1 MIHIWLPTQ
10 HAALRL
16 WQQTTQTW
24 QTADNWQTLATL
36 ANLQT
41 TQSAKLQACLYFP
54 SVSLLTIQ
62 PTLSAS
68 QLNTLG
74 DTGRRYLFEDIS
86 IGSVEDLQVKIQPT
100 STNSELPALFGLHA
114 ADIHSWINAASLAG
128 IEIIALLPDFLLL
141 PTIDPRIDT
150 RMDTSIATSTN
161 ARATET
167 RTAETRVTPTT
178 SAVYYQDADTQL
190 LKLHTY
196 HGMAVSF
203 LPLVLTKLPMLETL
217 YLTGFH
223 DETVAQQLTS
233 MPNLS
238 IASSELLPTP
248 IKDPIRHF
256 FNFATIKG
264 KTTLAPYAK
273 VIALVT
279 VCALLTAFMVDA
291 LRWYYYN
298 QAQKQAAILLAQ
310 QYTQWFPNE
319 PLSSKL
325 TLQRQL
331 SGKLTTQQS
340 ATPNVLQILS
350 SIQPV
355 LQQYQ
360 LTAKQLNFQNNHLQ
374 LQLLSSSAD
383 SLNKAVNDMVNKGIK
398 AKLGSVDAAIPAAMS
413 SNTASAVSSAV
424 APTSA
429 GSALA
434 MIDIELAD

>member
-24 QTADNWQTLATL
+24 QTADDWQTLATL

-68 QLNTLG
+68 QLNALG

-100 STNSELPALFGLHA
+100 ATNSELPALFGLHA
-114 ADIHSWINAASLAG
+114 ADIHSWINAAALAG
-128 IEIIALLPDFLLL
+128 IQIVALLPDFLLL
-141 PTIDPRIDT
+141 PTIDNRIDT
-150 RMDTSIATSTN
+150 SMNT
-161 ARATET
+161 RAI
-167 RTAETRVTPTT
+167 PTT
-178 SAVYYQDADTQL
+178 SAVYYQDTDTQL

-223 DETVAQQLTS
+223 DETVIQQLAS

-238 IASSELLPTP
+238 VESSELLPTP
-248 IKDPIRHF
+248 IKDPVRHF

-273 VIALVT
+273 VIVLVS
-279 VCALLTAFMVDA
+279 VCALLTTFAVDA

-298 QAQKQAAILLAQ
+298 QAQKQASTLLAQ
-310 QYTQWFPNE
+310 QYAQWFPNE
-319 PLSSKL
+319 PLNSKL

-340 ATPNVLQILS
+340 ATPNVLQTLS
-350 SIQPV
+350 SIQPI

-374 LQLLSSSAD
+374 LQLLSSSND

-398 AKLGSVDAAIPAAMS
+398 AKLGSVDAAMPAAMS
-413 SNTASAVSSAV
+413 SNTASAVSSTV
-424 APTSA
+424 APNSA

>member
-24 QTADNWQTLATL
+24 QTADDWQTLATL

-68 QLNTLG
+68 QLNALG

-100 STNSELPALFGLHA
+100 ATNSELPALFGLHA
-114 ADIHSWINAASLAG
+114 ADIHSWINAAALAG
-128 IEIIALLPDFLLL
+128 IEIVALLPDFLLL
-141 PTIDPRIDT
+141 PTIDNRIDT
-150 RMDTSIATSTN
+150 SMNT
-161 ARATET
+161 RAI
-167 RTAETRVTPTT
+167 PTT
-178 SAVYYQDADTQL
+178 SAVYYQDTDTQL

-223 DETVAQQLTS
+223 DETVIQQLAS

-238 IASSELLPTP
+238 VESSELLPTP
-248 IKDPIRHF
+248 IKDPVRHF

-273 VIALVT
+273 VIVLVS
-279 VCALLTAFMVDA
+279 VCALLTTFAVDA

-298 QAQKQAAILLAQ
+298 QAQKQAATLLAQ
-310 QYTQWFPNE
+310 QYAQWFPNE
-319 PLSSKL
+319 PLNSKL

-340 ATPNVLQILS
+340 ATPNVLQTLS
-350 SIQPV
+350 SIQPI

-374 LQLLSSSAD
+374 LQLLSSSND

-398 AKLGSVDAAIPAAMS
+398 AKLGSVDAAMPAAMS

>member
-24 QTADNWQTLATL
+24 QTADDWQTLATL

-68 QLNTLG
+68 QLNALG

-86 IGSVEDLQVKIQPT
+86 IGSVEDLQVKIQPAV
-100 STNSELPALFGLHA
+100 SNSELPALFGLHA

-141 PTIDPRIDT
+141 PTIDTRIHT
-150 RMDTSIATSTN
+150 TN
-161 ARATET
+161 T

-223 DETVAQQLTS
+223 DETVAQQLAS

-238 IASSELLPTP
+238 IESSELLPTP
-248 IKDPIRHF
+248 IKDPVRHF

-279 VCALLTAFMVDA
+279 VCALLTAFVVDA

-298 QAQKQAAILLAQ
+298 QAQKQAATLLAQ
-310 QYTQWFPNE
+310 QYAQWFPNE

-340 ATPNVLQILS
+340 ATPNLLQTLS

-398 AKLGSVDAAIPAAMS
+398 AKLGSVDAAMPAAMS

>member
-24 QTADNWQTLATL
+24 QTADDWQTLATL

-54 SVSLLTIQ
+54 SVNLLTIQ

-68 QLNTLG
+68 QLNALG

-100 STNSELPALFGLHA
+100 ATNSELPALFGLHA

-141 PTIDPRIDT
+141 PTIDTRI
-150 RMDTSIATSTN
+150 DTSIATSTN
-161 ARATET
+161 TKATET
-167 RTAETRVTPTT
+167 RATT

-223 DETVAQQLTS
+223 DETVAQQLAS

-248 IKDPIRHF
+248 IKDPVRHF

-279 VCALLTAFMVDA
+279 VCALLTAFAVDA

-298 QAQKQAAILLAQ
+298 QAQKQASTLLAQ
-310 QYTQWFPNE
+310 QYAQWFPNE

-340 ATPNVLQILS
+340 ATPNVLQTLS

-360 LTAKQLNFQNNHLQ
+360 LTAKQLSFQNNHLQ
-374 LQLLSSSAD
+374 LQLLSSSTD

-398 AKLGSVDAAIPAAMS
+398 AKLGSVDAAIPTAMS

-424 APTSA
+424 ALTSA

>member
-68 QLNTLG
+68 QLNALG

-100 STNSELPALFGLHA
+100 ATNSELPALFGLHA
-114 ADIHSWINAASLAG
+114 ADTHSWINAASLAG
-128 IEIIALLPDFLLL
+128 IEIVALLPDFLLL
-141 PTIDPRIDT
+141 PTIDNRIDT
-150 RMDTSIATSTN
+150 SMNT
-161 ARATET
+161 RAI
-167 RTAETRVTPTT
+167 PTT

-223 DETVAQQLTS
+223 DETVAQQLAS

-238 IASSELLPTP
+238 IESSELLPTP
-248 IKDPIRHF
+248 IKDPVRHF

-279 VCALLTAFMVDA
+279 VCALLTAFVVDA

-298 QAQKQAAILLAQ
+298 QAQKQAATLLAQ
-310 QYTQWFPNE
+310 QYAQWFPNE

-340 ATPNVLQILS
+340 ATPNVLQTLS

-360 LTAKQLNFQNNHLQ
+360 LTAKQLNFQNNRLQ

-434 MIDIELAD
+434 MIDIELAE

>member
-36 ANLQT
+36 ANLET

-54 SVSLLTIQ
+54 SVNLLTIQ
-62 PTLSAS
+62 PTLTAS
-68 QLNTLG
+68 QLNALG

-86 IGSVEDLQVKIQPT
+86 IGSVDDLQVKIQPT
-100 STNSELPALFGLHA
+100 ATSSELPALFGLHA

-128 IEIIALLPDFLLL
+128 IEIIALVPDFLLL

-150 RMDTSIATSTN
+150 SIATGTN
-161 ARATET
+161 TRAT
-167 RTAETRVTPTT
+167 ETRVTPTT

-223 DETVAQQLTS
+223 DETVAQQLAS
-233 MPNLS
+233 MPNLY
-238 IASSELLPTP
+238 IESSELLPTP
-248 IKDPIRHF
+248 IKDPVRHF

-273 VIALVT
+273 VIALIT
-279 VCALLTAFMVDA
+279 VCALLTAFVVDA

-298 QAQKQAAILLAQ
+298 QAQKQAATLLAQ
-310 QYTQWFPNE
+310 QYAQWFPNE

-340 ATPNVLQILS
+340 ATPNVLQTLS

-398 AKLGSVDAAIPAAMS
+398 AKLGSVDAAMPAAMS

>member
-24 QTADNWQTLATL
+24 QTADDWQTLATL

-41 TQSAKLQACLYFP
+41 IQSAKLQACLYFP

-62 PTLSAS
+62 PTLTAS
-68 QLNTLG
+68 QLNALG

-100 STNSELPALFGLHA
+100 ATNSELPALFGLHA

-141 PTIDPRIDT
+141 PTIDTRI
-150 RMDTSIATSTN
+150 DTSIATSTN
-161 ARATET
+161 TKATET
-167 RTAETRVTPTT
+167 RATT

-223 DETVAQQLTS
+223 DETVAQQLAS

-248 IKDPIRHF
+248 IKDPVRHF

-273 VIALVT
+273 VIALVS
-279 VCALLTAFMVDA
+279 VCALLTAFAVDA

-298 QAQKQAAILLAQ
+298 QAQKQASTLLAQ
-310 QYTQWFPNE
+310 QYAQWFPNE

-340 ATPNVLQILS
+340 ATPNVLQTLS

-360 LTAKQLNFQNNHLQ
+360 LTAKQLSFQNNHLQ
-374 LQLLSSSAD
+374 LQLLSSSTD

-398 AKLGSVDAAIPAAMS
+398 AKLGSVDAAIPTAMS

-424 APTSA
+424 ALTSA

>member
-24 QTADNWQTLATL
+24 QTADDWQTLATL

-54 SVSLLTIQ
+54 SVNLLTIQ

-68 QLNTLG
+68 QLNALG

-86 IGSVEDLQVKIQPT
+86 IGPVEDLQVKIQPT
-100 STNSELPALFGLHA
+100 ATNSELPALFGLHA
-114 ADIHSWINAASLAG
+114 ADIHSWINAAALAG
-128 IEIIALLPDFLLL
+128 IEIVALLPDFLLL
-141 PTIDPRIDT
+141 PTIDNRIDT
-150 RMDTSIATSTN
+150 SMNT
-161 ARATET
+161 RAI
-167 RTAETRVTPTT
+167 PTT
-178 SAVYYQDADTQL
+178 SAVYYQDTDTQL

-223 DETVAQQLTS
+223 DETVIQQLAS

-238 IASSELLPTP
+238 VESSELLPTP
-248 IKDPIRHF
+248 IKDPVRHF

-273 VIALVT
+273 VIVLVS
-279 VCALLTAFMVDA
+279 VCALLTTFAVDA

-298 QAQKQAAILLAQ
+298 QAQKQAATLLAQ
-310 QYTQWFPNE
+310 QYAQWFPNE
-319 PLSSKL
+319 PLNSKL

-340 ATPNVLQILS
+340 ATPNVLQTLS
-350 SIQPV
+350 SIQPI

-374 LQLLSSSAD
+374 LQLLSSSND

-398 AKLGSVDAAIPAAMS
+398 AKLGSVDAAMPAAMS

>member
-24 QTADNWQTLATL
+24 QTADDWQTLATL

-68 QLNTLG
+68 QLNALG

-86 IGSVEDLQVKIQPT
+86 IGSVEDLQVKMQPT
-100 STNSELPALFGLHA
+100 ATNSELPALFGLHA
-114 ADIHSWINAASLAG
+114 ADTHSWINAASLAG
-128 IEIIALLPDFLLL
+128 IEIIALVPDFLLL
-141 PTIDPRIDT
+141 PTIDT

-167 RTAETRVTPTT
+167 RTAETRATPTT

-190 LKLHTY
+190 LKLHTF

-223 DETVAQQLTS
+223 DETVAQQLAS

-238 IASSELLPTP
+238 IESSELLPTP
-248 IKDPIRHF
+248 IKDPVRHF

-273 VIALVT
+273 VIVLVS
-279 VCALLTAFMVDA
+279 VCALLTAFVVDA

-298 QAQKQAAILLAQ
+298 QAQKQASTLLAQ
-310 QYTQWFPNE
+310 QYAQWFPNE

-340 ATPNVLQILS
+340 ATPNLLQTLS

-398 AKLGSVDAAIPAAMS
+398 AKLGSVDAAMPAAMS
-413 SNTASAVSSAV
+413 SNTASAVSSAL

>member
-24 QTADNWQTLATL
+24 QTADDWQTLATL

-54 SVSLLTIQ
+54 SVNLLTIQ
-62 PTLSAS
+62 PTLTAS
-68 QLNTLG
+68 QLNALG

-86 IGSVEDLQVKIQPT
+86 IGSVEDLQVKIQPAV
-100 STNSELPALFGLHA
+100 TNSELPALFGLHA

-128 IEIIALLPDFLLL
+128 IEIIALVPDFLLL
-141 PTIDPRIDT
+141 PTIDTRIDT
-150 RMDTSIATSTN
+150 KMDTRIATSTN
-161 ARATET
+161 TRATET
-167 RTAETRVTPTT
+167 RATT

-217 YLTGFH
+217 YLMGFH
-223 DETVAQQLTS
+223 DETVAQQLAS

-248 IKDPIRHF
+248 IKDPVRHF

-273 VIALVT
+273 VIALVS
-279 VCALLTAFMVDA
+279 VCALLTAFVVDA

-298 QAQKQAAILLAQ
+298 QAQKQASTLLAQ
-310 QYTQWFPNE
+310 QYAQWFPNE

-340 ATPNVLQILS
+340 ATPNLLQTLS

-429 GSALA
+429 GSTLA
-434 MIDIELAD
+434 MIDIELAE

>member
-62 PTLSAS
+62 PTLTAS
-68 QLNTLG
+68 QLNALG

-100 STNSELPALFGLHA
+100 ATNSELPALFGLHA

-128 IEIIALLPDFLLL
+128 IEIIALVPDFLLL
-141 PTIDPRIDT
+141 PTIDTRIDT
-150 RMDTSIATSTN
+150 RIDTSMN
-161 ARATET
+161 NRAIS
-167 RTAETRVTPTT
+167 TT

-223 DETVAQQLTS
+223 DETVAQQLAS

-238 IASSELLPTP
+238 IESSELLPTP
-248 IKDPIRHF
+248 IKDPVRHF

-264 KTTLAPYAK
+264 KTTLAPYTK
-273 VIALVT
+273 VIVLVS
-279 VCALLTAFMVDA
+279 VCALLTTFAVDA

-298 QAQKQAAILLAQ
+298 QAQKQASTLLAQ
-310 QYTQWFPNE
+310 QYAQWFPNE

-340 ATPNVLQILS
+340 ATPNLLQTLS

-374 LQLLSSSAD
+374 LQLLSSSND

-398 AKLGSVDAAIPAAMS
+398 AKLGSVDAAMPAAMP

-424 APTSA
+424 APNSA

>member
-24 QTADNWQTLATL
+24 QTADDWQTLATL

-68 QLNTLG
+68 QLNALG

-100 STNSELPALFGLHA
+100 ATNSELPALFGLHA

-141 PTIDPRIDT
+141 PTIDTRI
-150 RMDTSIATSTN
+150 DTSIATSTN
-161 ARATET
+161 TKATET
-167 RTAETRVTPTT
+167 RATT
-178 SAVYYQDADTQL
+178 SAVYYQDAD
-190 LKLHTY
+190 TY

-223 DETVAQQLTS
+223 DETVAQQLAS

-248 IKDPIRHF
+248 IKDPVRHF

-273 VIALVT
+273 VIALVS
-279 VCALLTAFMVDA
+279 VCALLTAFAVDA

-298 QAQKQAAILLAQ
+298 QAQKQASTLLAQ
-310 QYTQWFPNE
+310 QYAQWFPNE

-340 ATPNVLQILS
+340 ATPNVLQTLS

-360 LTAKQLNFQNNHLQ
+360 LTAKQLSFQNNHLQ
-374 LQLLSSSAD
+374 LQLLSSSTD

-398 AKLGSVDAAIPAAMS
+398 AKLGSVDAAIPTAMS

-424 APTSA
+424 ALTSA

>member
-24 QTADNWQTLATL
+24 QTADDWQTLATL

-54 SVSLLTIQ
+54 SVNLLTIQ
-62 PTLSAS
+62 PTLTAS
-68 QLNTLG
+68 QLNALG

-86 IGSVEDLQVKIQPT
+86 IGSIEDLQVKIQPAV
-100 STNSELPALFGLHA
+100 SNSELPALFGLHA

-141 PTIDPRIDT
+141 PTIDNRIDT
-150 RMDTSIATSTN
+150 SMNT
-161 ARATET
+161 RAI
-167 RTAETRVTPTT
+167 PTT

-223 DETVAQQLTS
+223 DETVAQQLAS

-248 IKDPIRHF
+248 IKDPVRHF

-273 VIALVT
+273 VIALVI
-279 VCALLTAFMVDA
+279 VCALLTAFVVDA

-298 QAQKQAAILLAQ
+298 QAQKQAATLLAQ
-310 QYTQWFPNE
+310 QYAQWFPNE

-340 ATPNVLQILS
+340 ATPNVLQTLS
-350 SIQPV
+350 SIQPI

-398 AKLGSVDAAIPAAMS
+398 AKLGSVDAAIPAAMP

-424 APTSA
+424 APTST

>member
-100 STNSELPALFGLHA
+100 ATNSELPALFGLHA

-128 IEIIALLPDFLLL
+128 IEIVALLPDFLLL
-141 PTIDPRIDT
+141 PTIDTRIDT
-150 RMDTSIATSTN
+150 SMNT
-161 ARATET
+161 RAIS
-167 RTAETRVTPTT
+167 TT

-190 LKLHTY
+190 LKLNTY

-223 DETVAQQLTS
+223 DETVAQQLAS

-248 IKDPIRHF
+248 IKDPVRHF

-273 VIALVT
+273 VIALVS
-279 VCALLTAFMVDA
+279 VFALLTAFVVDA

-298 QAQKQAAILLAQ
+298 QAQKQAATLLAQ
-310 QYTQWFPNE
+310 QYAQWFPNE

-340 ATPNVLQILS
+340 ATPNVLQTLS

-413 SNTASAVSSAV
+413 SNTASAVASAG

>member
-24 QTADNWQTLATL
+24 QTADDWQTLATL

-68 QLNTLG
+68 QLNALG

-100 STNSELPALFGLHA
+100 ATNSELPALFGLHA

-141 PTIDPRIDT
+141 PTIDTRI
-150 RMDTSIATSTN
+150 DTSIATSTN
-161 ARATET
+161 TKARDSRATET
-167 RTAETRVTPTT
+167 RATPTT

-190 LKLHTY
+190 LKLHTF

-203 LPLVLTKLPMLETL
+203 LPLVLTKLPMLKTL

-223 DETVAQQLTS
+223 DETVAQQLAS

-238 IASSELLPTP
+238 IESSELLPTP
-248 IKDPIRHF
+248 IKDPVRHF

-264 KTTLAPYAK
+264 KTTLAPYTK
-273 VIALVT
+273 VIVLVS
-279 VCALLTAFMVDA
+279 VCALLTTFAVDA

-298 QAQKQAAILLAQ
+298 QAQKQAATLLAQ
-310 QYTQWFPNE
+310 QYAQWFPNE
-319 PLSSKL
+319 PLNSKL

-340 ATPNVLQILS
+340 ATPNVLQTLS
-350 SIQPV
+350 SIQPI

-374 LQLLSSSAD
+374 LQLLSSSND

-398 AKLGSVDAAIPAAMS
+398 AKLGSVDAAMPAAMS

-424 APTSA
+424 APNSA

>member
-24 QTADNWQTLATL
+24 QTADDWQTLATL

-68 QLNTLG
+68 QLNALG

-100 STNSELPALFGLHA
+100 ATNSELPALFGLHA

-141 PTIDPRIDT
+141 PTIDTRI
-150 RMDTSIATSTN
+150 DTSIATSTN
-161 ARATET
+161 TKATET
-167 RTAETRVTPTT
+167 RATT

-223 DETVAQQLTS
+223 DETVAQQLAS

-248 IKDPIRHF
+248 IKDPVRHF

-273 VIALVT
+273 VIALVS
-279 VCALLTAFMVDA
+279 VCALLTAFAVDA

-298 QAQKQAAILLAQ
+298 QAQKQASTLLAQ
-310 QYTQWFPNE
+310 QYAQWFPNE

-340 ATPNVLQILS
+340 ATPNVLQTLS

-398 AKLGSVDAAIPAAMS
+398 AKLGSVDAAIPTAMS

-424 APTSA
+424 ALTSA

>member
-100 STNSELPALFGLHA
+100 VSNSELPALFGLHA

-128 IEIIALLPDFLLL
+128 IEIVALLPDFLLL
-141 PTIDPRIDT
+141 PTIDTRMDT

-161 ARATET
+161 AKATET
-167 RTAETRVTPTT
+167 RATT

-223 DETVAQQLTS
+223 DETVAQQLAS

-238 IASSELLPTP
+238 IESSELLPTP
-248 IKDPIRHF
+248 IKDPVRHF

-273 VIALVT
+273 VISLVT
-279 VCALLTAFMVDA
+279 VCALLTAFVVDA

-298 QAQKQAAILLAQ
+298 QAQKQASTLLAQ
-310 QYTQWFPNE
+310 QYAQWFPNE

-340 ATPNVLQILS
+340 ATPNVLQTLS

-360 LTAKQLNFQNNHLQ
+360 LTAKQLSFQNNHLQ
-374 LQLLSSSAD
+374 LQLLSSSTD

-398 AKLGSVDAAIPAAMS
+398 AKLGSVDAAMPAAMS
-413 SNTASAVSSAV
+413 SNTASAVSSTV

>member
-54 SVSLLTIQ
+54 SVNLLTIQ

-68 QLNTLG
+68 QLNALG

-86 IGSVEDLQVKIQPT
+86 IGSVDDLQVKIQPT
-100 STNSELPALFGLHA
+100 STNSEFPALFGLHA

-128 IEIIALLPDFLLL
+128 IELVALVPDFLLL
-141 PTIDPRIDT
+141 PTIDTRIDT
-150 RMDTSIATSTN
+150 RVDTSINTSTN
-161 ARATET
+161 MRN
-167 RTAETRVTPTT
+167 AETRATPTT

-217 YLTGFH
+217 YLTGSH
-223 DETVAQQLTS
+223 DETVAQQLAS

-238 IASSELLPTP
+238 IASSELLSTP
-248 IKDPIRHF
+248 IKDPVRHF

-273 VIALVT
+273 VIALIT
-279 VCALLTAFMVDA
+279 VCALLTAFVVDA

-298 QAQKQAAILLAQ
+298 QAQKQAATLLAQ
-310 QYTQWFPNE
+310 QYAQWFPNE

-340 ATPNVLQILS
+340 ATPSVLETLS

-413 SNTASAVSSAV
+413 SNTASAVPSAV

-429 GSALA
+429 GSTLA
-434 MIDIELAD
+434 MIDIELAE

>member
-62 PTLSAS
+62 PTLTAS
-68 QLNTLG
+68 QLNALG

-86 IGSVEDLQVKIQPT
+86 IGSVEDLQVKIQPAV
-100 STNSELPALFGLHA
+100 SNSELPALFGLHA
-114 ADIHSWINAASLAG
+114 TDIHSWINAASLAG

-141 PTIDPRIDT
+141 PTIDTRIDT
-150 RMDTSIATSTN
+150 RMDTSTN
-161 ARATET
+161 TKARDS
-167 RTAETRVTPTT
+167 RVAETRPTT

-223 DETVAQQLTS
+223 DETVAQQLAS

-238 IASSELLPTP
+238 IESSELLPTP
-248 IKDPIRHF
+248 IKDPVRHF

-279 VCALLTAFMVDA
+279 VCALLTAFVVDA

-298 QAQKQAAILLAQ
+298 QAQKQAATLLAQ
-310 QYTQWFPNE
+310 QYAQWFPNE

-340 ATPNVLQILS
+340 ATPSVLQTLS

-398 AKLGSVDAAIPAAMS
+398 AKLGSVDAAMPTAMP

>member
-1 MIHIWLPTQ
+1 VIHIWLPTQ

-54 SVSLLTIQ
+54 SVNLLTIQ

-68 QLNTLG
+68 QLNALG
-74 DTGRRYLFEDIS
+74 DAGRRYLFEDIS

-100 STNSELPALFGLHA
+100 TTNSELPALFGLHA

-128 IEIIALLPDFLLL
+128 IEIIALVPDFLLL

-150 RMDTSIATSTN
+150 SIATSTN
-161 ARATET
+161 AKATET
-167 RTAETRVTPTT
+167 RATT

-223 DETVAQQLTS
+223 DETVAQQLAS

-248 IKDPIRHF
+248 IKDPVRHF

-279 VCALLTAFMVDA
+279 VCALLTAFVVDA

-298 QAQKQAAILLAQ
+298 QAQKQAATLLAQ
-310 QYTQWFPNE
+310 QYAQWFPNE

-340 ATPNVLQILS
+340 ATPSVLQTLS

-383 SLNKAVNDMVNKGIK
+383 SLSKAVNEMVNKGIK
-398 AKLGSVDAAIPAAMS
+398 AKLGSVDAAMPAAMS

-434 MIDIELAD
+434 MIDIELAE

>member
-24 QTADNWQTLATL
+24 QTADDWQTLATL

-54 SVSLLTIQ
+54 SVNLLTIQ

-68 QLNTLG
+68 QLNALG

-100 STNSELPALFGLHA
+100 ATNSELPALFGLHA
-114 ADIHSWINAASLAG
+114 ADVHSWINAAALAG
-128 IEIIALLPDFLLL
+128 IEIVALVPDFLLL
-141 PTIDPRIDT
+141 PTIDNRIDT
-150 RMDTSIATSTN
+150 SMNT
-161 ARATET
+161 RAI
-167 RTAETRVTPTT
+167 PTT
-178 SAVYYQDADTQL
+178 SAVYYQDTDTQL

-223 DETVAQQLTS
+223 DETVAQQLAS

-238 IASSELLPTP
+238 IESSELLPTP
-248 IKDPIRHF
+248 IKDPVRHF

-273 VIALVT
+273 VIALVS
-279 VCALLTAFMVDA
+279 VCALLTTFAVDA

-298 QAQKQAAILLAQ
+298 QAQKQASTLLAQ
-310 QYTQWFPNE
+310 QYAQWFPNE
-319 PLSSKL
+319 PLNSKL

-340 ATPNVLQILS
+340 ATPNVLQTLS
-350 SIQPV
+350 SIQPI

-374 LQLLSSSAD
+374 LQLLSSSND

-398 AKLGSVDAAIPAAMS
+398 AKLGSVDAAMPAAMS

-424 APTSA
+424 APNSA

>member
-24 QTADNWQTLATL
+24 QTADDWQTLATL

-54 SVSLLTIQ
+54 SVNLLTIQ
-62 PTLSAS
+62 PTLTAS
-68 QLNTLG
+68 QLNALG

-86 IGSVEDLQVKIQPT
+86 IGSVEDLQIKIQPT
-100 STNSELPALFGLHA
+100 ATNSELPALFGLHA

-141 PTIDPRIDT
+141 PTID
-150 RMDTSIATSTN
+150 TSIN
-161 ARATET
+161 NRAIS
-167 RTAETRVTPTT
+167 TT

-203 LPLVLTKLPMLETL
+203 LPLVFTRLPMLETL

-248 IKDPIRHF
+248 IQDPVRHF

-273 VIALVT
+273 VIALVS
-279 VCALLTAFMVDA
+279 VCALLTAFVVDA

-298 QAQKQAAILLAQ
+298 QAQKQASTLLAQ
-310 QYTQWFPNE
+310 QYAQWFPNE

-340 ATPNVLQILS
+340 ATPNLLQTLS

-398 AKLGSVDAAIPAAMS
+398 AKLGSVDAAMPAAMS
-413 SNTASAVSSAV
+413 SNTASAVSSAL

>member
-54 SVSLLTIQ
+54 SVNLLTIQ

-68 QLNTLG
+68 QLNALG

-100 STNSELPALFGLHA
+100 ATNSELPALFGLHA

-128 IEIIALLPDFLLL
+128 IELVALLPDFLLL
-141 PTIDPRIDT
+141 PTIDNTI
-150 RMDTSIATSTN
+150 DTSINT
-161 ARATET
+161 RAI
-167 RTAETRVTPTT
+167 PTT

-223 DETVAQQLTS
+223 DETVAQQLAS

-238 IASSELLPTP
+238 IESSELLPTP
-248 IKDPIRHF
+248 IKDPVRHF

-279 VCALLTAFMVDA
+279 VCALLTAFVVDA

-298 QAQKQAAILLAQ
+298 QAQKQAATLLAQ
-310 QYTQWFPNE
+310 QYAQWFPNE

-340 ATPNVLQILS
+340 ATPNVLQTLS

-374 LQLLSSSAD
+374 LQLLSSSND

-429 GSALA
+429 GSTLA
-434 MIDIELAD
+434 MIDIELAE

>member
-100 STNSELPALFGLHA
+100 ATNSELPALFGLHA

-128 IEIIALLPDFLLL
+128 IEIGALVPDFLLL
-141 PTIDPRIDT
+141 PTID
-150 RMDTSIATSTN
+150 TSIATGTN
-161 ARATET
+161 TRAT
-167 RTAETRVTPTT
+167 ETRVTPTT

-398 AKLGSVDAAIPAAMS
+398 AKLGSVDAAMPAAMS

-429 GSALA
+429 SSALA

>member
-68 QLNTLG
+68 QLTALG

-100 STNSELPALFGLHA
+100 ATNSELPALFGLHA

-128 IEIIALLPDFLLL
+128 IEIVALLPDFLLL
-141 PTIDPRIDT
+141 PTIDTRIDT
-150 RMDTSIATSTN
+150 SMNT
-161 ARATET
+161 RAIS
-167 RTAETRVTPTT
+167 TT

-190 LKLHTY
+190 LKLNTY

-223 DETVAQQLTS
+223 DETVAQQLAS

-374 LQLLSSSAD
+374 LQLLSSSND

-429 GSALA
+429 GSTLA

>member
-24 QTADNWQTLATL
+24 QTADDWQTLATL

-54 SVSLLTIQ
+54 SVNLLTIQ
-62 PTLSAS
+62 PTLTAS
-68 QLNTLG
+68 QLNALG

-100 STNSELPALFGLHA
+100 ATNSELPALFGLHA

-141 PTIDPRIDT
+141 PTIDTRI
-150 RMDTSIATSTN
+150 DTSIATSTN
-161 ARATET
+161 TKATET
-167 RTAETRVTPTT
+167 RATT

-223 DETVAQQLTS
+223 DETVAQQLAS

-248 IKDPIRHF
+248 IKDPVRHF

-273 VIALVT
+273 VIALVS
-279 VCALLTAFMVDA
+279 VCALLTAFAVDA

-298 QAQKQAAILLAQ
+298 QAQKQASTLLAQ
-310 QYTQWFPNE
+310 QYAQWFPNE

-340 ATPNVLQILS
+340 ATPNVLQTLS

-360 LTAKQLNFQNNHLQ
+360 LTAKQLSFQNNHLQ
-374 LQLLSSSAD
+374 LQLLSSSTD

>member
-24 QTADNWQTLATL
+24 QTADDWQTLATL

-68 QLNTLG
+68 QLNALG

-86 IGSVEDLQVKIQPT
+86 IGSVEDLQVKIQPAV
-100 STNSELPALFGLHA
+100 SNSELPALFGLHA

-128 IEIIALLPDFLLL
+128 IEIVALLPDFLLL
-141 PTIDPRIDT
+141 PTIDNRIDT
-150 RMDTSIATSTN
+150 SMNT
-161 ARATET
+161 RAI
-167 RTAETRVTPTT
+167 PTT

-217 YLTGFH
+217 FLTGFH
-223 DETVAQQLTS
+223 DETVAQQLAS

-248 IKDPIRHF
+248 MKDPVRHF

-273 VIALVT
+273 VIALVS
-279 VCALLTAFMVDA
+279 VCALLTAFAVDA

-298 QAQKQAAILLAQ
+298 QAQKQASTLLAQ
-310 QYTQWFPNE
+310 QYAQWFPNE

-331 SGKLTTQQS
+331 SGRLTTQQS
-340 ATPNVLQILS
+340 AMPNVLQTLS

-374 LQLLSSSAD
+374 LQLLSSSTD

-413 SNTASAVSSAV
+413 SNTTSAVSSAG

-429 GSALA
+429 GSVLA
-434 MIDIELAD
+434 MIDIELVD

>member
-24 QTADNWQTLATL
+24 QTADDWQTLATL

-68 QLNTLG
+68 QLNALG

-100 STNSELPALFGLHA
+100 ATNSELPALFGLHA

-141 PTIDPRIDT
+141 PTIDTSMNT
-150 RMDTSIATSTN
+150 RDI
-161 ARATET
+161 
-167 RTAETRVTPTT
+167 PTT

-223 DETVAQQLTS
+223 DETVAQQLAS

-248 IKDPIRHF
+248 IKDPVRHF

-273 VIALVT
+273 VIVLVS
-279 VCALLTAFMVDA
+279 VCALLTAFVVDA

-298 QAQKQAAILLAQ
+298 QAQKQASTLLAQ
-310 QYTQWFPNE
+310 QYAQWFPNE

-340 ATPNVLQILS
+340 ATPNLLQTLS

-398 AKLGSVDAAIPAAMS
+398 AKLGSVDAAIPAAMP

>member
-24 QTADNWQTLATL
+24 QTADDWQTLATL

-68 QLNTLG
+68 QLNALG

-86 IGSVEDLQVKIQPT
+86 IGSVDDLQVKIQPAV
-100 STNSELPALFGLHA
+100 SNSELPALFGLHA

-128 IEIIALLPDFLLL
+128 IEIVALVPDFLLL

-150 RMDTSIATSTN
+150 SIATSTN
-161 ARATET
+161 AKATET
-167 RTAETRVTPTT
+167 RATPTT

-223 DETVAQQLTS
+223 DETVAQQLAS

-238 IASSELLPTP
+238 IESSELLPTP
-248 IKDPIRHF
+248 IKDPVRHF

-279 VCALLTAFMVDA
+279 VCALLTAFVVDA

-298 QAQKQAAILLAQ
+298 QAQKQASTLLAQ
-310 QYTQWFPNE
+310 QYAQWFPNE

-340 ATPNVLQILS
+340 ATPSVLQTLS
-350 SIQPV
+350 SVQPV

-383 SLNKAVNDMVNKGIK
+383 SLNKAVNEMVNKGIK
-398 AKLGSVDAAIPAAMS
+398 AKLGSVDAAMPAEMS

>member
-54 SVSLLTIQ
+54 SVNLLTIQ
-62 PTLSAS
+62 PTLTAS
-68 QLNTLG
+68 QLNALG

-100 STNSELPALFGLHA
+100 VSNSELPALFGLHA
-114 ADIHSWINAASLAG
+114 ADVHSWINAASLAG

-141 PTIDPRIDT
+141 PTIDTRI
-150 RMDTSIATSTN
+150 DTSIATGTN
-161 ARATET
+161 K

-178 SAVYYQDADTQL
+178 SGVYYQDADTQL

-196 HGMAVSF
+196 QGMAVSF
-203 LPLVLTKLPMLETL
+203 LPLLLTKLPMLETL

-223 DETVAQQLTS
+223 DETVAQQLAS

-238 IASSELLPTP
+238 IESSELLPTP
-248 IKDPIRHF
+248 IKDPVRHF

-273 VIALVT
+273 VIALIT

-298 QAQKQAAILLAQ
+298 QAQKQAATLLAQ
-310 QYTQWFPNE
+310 QYAQWFPNE

-340 ATPNVLQILS
+340 ATPNVLQTLS

-355 LQQYQ
+355 LQQYE

-374 LQLLSSSAD
+374 LQLLSSSTD

-398 AKLGSVDAAIPAAMS
+398 AKLGSVDAAMPAAMS

-434 MIDIELAD
+434 MIDIELAE

>member
-54 SVSLLTIQ
+54 SVNLLTIQ

-68 QLNTLG
+68 QLNALG

-86 IGSVEDLQVKIQPT
+86 IGSVDDLQVKIQPAV
-100 STNSELPALFGLHA
+100 SNSELPALFGLHA

-128 IEIIALLPDFLLL
+128 IEIVALLPDFLLL
-141 PTIDPRIDT
+141 PTIDTRIDT
-150 RMDTSIATSTN
+150 SMNT
-161 ARATET
+161 RAIS
-167 RTAETRVTPTT
+167 TT

-190 LKLHTY
+190 LKLNTY

-223 DETVAQQLTS
+223 DETVAQQLAS

-248 IKDPIRHF
+248 IKDPVRHF

-273 VIALVT
+273 VIALVS
-279 VCALLTAFMVDA
+279 VCALLTAFVVDA

-298 QAQKQAAILLAQ
+298 QAQKQASTLLAQ

-340 ATPNVLQILS
+340 ATPSVLQTLS

-434 MIDIELAD
+434 MIDIELAE

>member
-24 QTADNWQTLATL
+24 QTADDWQTLATL

-68 QLNTLG
+68 QLNALG

-86 IGSVEDLQVKIQPT
+86 IGSVEDLQVKIQPAV
-100 STNSELPALFGLHA
+100 SNSELPALFGLHA

-128 IEIIALLPDFLLL
+128 IEIVALLPDFLLL
-141 PTIDPRIDT
+141 PTIDNRIDT
-150 RMDTSIATSTN
+150 SMNT
-161 ARATET
+161 RAI
-167 RTAETRVTPTT
+167 PTT

-223 DETVAQQLTS
+223 DETVIQQLAS

-238 IASSELLPTP
+238 VESSELLPTP
-248 IKDPIRHF
+248 IKDPVRHF

-273 VIALVT
+273 VIALVS

-298 QAQKQAAILLAQ
+298 QAQKQAATLLAQ
-310 QYTQWFPNE
+310 QYAQWFPNE

-340 ATPNVLQILS
+340 ATPNVLQTLS
-350 SIQPV
+350 SIQPI

-374 LQLLSSSAD
+374 LQLLSSSND

-398 AKLGSVDAAIPAAMS
+398 AKLGSVDAAMPAAMS

-424 APTSA
+424 APNSA

>member
-24 QTADNWQTLATL
+24 QTADDWQTLATL

-68 QLNTLG
+68 QLNALG

-100 STNSELPALFGLHA
+100 TTNSELPALFGLHA

-128 IEIIALLPDFLLL
+128 IEIIALVPDFLLL
-141 PTIDPRIDT
+141 PTID
-150 RMDTSIATSTN
+150 TSIATSTN
-161 ARATET
+161 TSIPTRATET
-167 RTAETRVTPTT
+167 RSTPIT

-223 DETVAQQLTS
+223 DETVAQQLAS

-238 IASSELLPTP
+238 IESSELLPTP
-248 IKDPIRHF
+248 IKDPVRHF

-279 VCALLTAFMVDA
+279 ICALLTAFVVDA

-298 QAQKQAAILLAQ
+298 QAQKQAATLLAQ
-310 QYTQWFPNE
+310 QYAQWFPNE

-340 ATPNVLQILS
+340 ATPNVLQTLS

-398 AKLGSVDAAIPAAMS
+398 AKLGSVDAAMPAAMS

>member
-54 SVSLLTIQ
+54 SVNLLTIQ

-68 QLNTLG
+68 QLNALG

-100 STNSELPALFGLHA
+100 ATNSELPALFGLHA

-128 IEIIALLPDFLLL
+128 IEIVALLPDFLLL
-141 PTIDPRIDT
+141 PTIDTRIDT
-150 RMDTSIATSTN
+150 SMNT
-161 ARATET
+161 RAIS
-167 RTAETRVTPTT
+167 TT

-190 LKLHTY
+190 LKLNTY

-223 DETVAQQLTS
+223 DETVAQQLAS

-248 IKDPIRHF
+248 IKDPVRHF

-273 VIALVT
+273 VIALVS
-279 VCALLTAFMVDA
+279 VFALLTAFVVDA

-298 QAQKQAAILLAQ
+298 QAQKQAATLLAQ

-340 ATPNVLQILS
+340 ATPNVLQTLS

-434 MIDIELAD
+434 MIDIELAE

>member
-24 QTADNWQTLATL
+24 QTADDWQTLATL

-68 QLNTLG
+68 QLNALG

-100 STNSELPALFGLHA
+100 ATNSELPALFGLHA

-141 PTIDPRIDT
+141 PTIDTRI
-150 RMDTSIATSTN
+150 DTSIATSTN
-161 ARATET
+161 TKATET
-167 RTAETRVTPTT
+167 RATT

-223 DETVAQQLTS
+223 DETVAQQLAS

-248 IKDPIRHF
+248 IKDPVRHF

-273 VIALVT
+273 VIALVS
-279 VCALLTAFMVDA
+279 VCALLTAFVVDA

-298 QAQKQAAILLAQ
+298 QAQKQASTLLAQ
-310 QYTQWFPNE
+310 QYAQWFPNE

-340 ATPNVLQILS
+340 ATPNVLQTLS

-360 LTAKQLNFQNNHLQ
+360 LTAKQLSFQNNHLQ

-398 AKLGSVDAAIPAAMS
+398 AKLGSVDAAIPTAMS

-424 APTSA
+424 ALTSA

>member
-24 QTADNWQTLATL
+24 QTADDWQTLATL

-54 SVSLLTIQ
+54 SVNLLTIQ
-62 PTLSAS
+62 PTLTAS
-68 QLNTLG
+68 QLNALG

-100 STNSELPALFGLHA
+100 ATNSELPALFGLHA

-141 PTIDPRIDT
+141 PTIDTKNIDT
-150 RMDTSIATSTN
+150 RIDTSIATSTN
-161 ARATET
+161 TKVTET
-167 RTAETRVTPTT
+167 RATT

-223 DETVAQQLTS
+223 DETVAQQLAS

-248 IKDPIRHF
+248 IKDPVRHF

-279 VCALLTAFMVDA
+279 VCALLTAFVVDA

-298 QAQKQAAILLAQ
+298 QAQKQAATLLAQ
-310 QYTQWFPNE
+310 QYAQWFPNE

-340 ATPNVLQILS
+340 ATPSVLQTLS

-374 LQLLSSSAD
+374 LQLLSSSND

-398 AKLGSVDAAIPAAMS
+398 AKLGSVDAAMPAAMP

>member
-24 QTADNWQTLATL
+24 QTADDWQTLATL

-68 QLNTLG
+68 QLNALG

-86 IGSVEDLQVKIQPT
+86 IGSVEDLQVKIQPAV
-100 STNSELPALFGLHA
+100 TNSELPALFGLHA

-128 IEIIALLPDFLLL
+128 IEIVALLPDFLLL
-141 PTIDPRIDT
+141 PTIDTSMNT
-150 RMDTSIATSTN
+150 RAI
-161 ARATET
+161 
-167 RTAETRVTPTT
+167 PTT

-223 DETVAQQLTS
+223 DKTVAQQLAS

-238 IASSELLPTP
+238 IGSSELLPTP
-248 IKDPIRHF
+248 IKDPVRHF

-273 VIALVT
+273 VIVLVS
-279 VCALLTAFMVDA
+279 VCALLTAFVVDA

-298 QAQKQAAILLAQ
+298 QAQKQASTLLAQ
-310 QYTQWFPNE
+310 QYAQWFPNE

-340 ATPNVLQILS
+340 ATPNLLQTLS
-350 SIQPV
+350 SIQSI

-383 SLNKAVNDMVNKGIK
+383 SLSKAVNEMVNKGIK

>member
-24 QTADNWQTLATL
+24 QTADDWQTLATL

-62 PTLSAS
+62 PTLAAS
-68 QLNTLG
+68 QLNALG

-100 STNSELPALFGLHA
+100 ATNSELPALFGLHA

-128 IEIIALLPDFLLL
+128 IEIVALVPDFLLL
-141 PTIDPRIDT
+141 PTIDTRIDT

-161 ARATET
+161 TRATET
-167 RTAETRVTPTT
+167 RATPTT

-223 DETVAQQLTS
+223 DETVAQQLAS

-248 IKDPIRHF
+248 IKDPVRHF

-273 VIALVT
+273 VIALIT
-279 VCALLTAFMVDA
+279 VCALLTAFVVDT

-298 QAQKQAAILLAQ
+298 QAQKQAATLLAQ
-310 QYTQWFPNE
+310 QYAQWFPNE
-319 PLSSKL
+319 SLSSKL

-340 ATPNVLQILS
+340 ATPNLLQTLS

-374 LQLLSSSAD
+374 LQLLSSSTD

-429 GSALA
+429 GSTLA

>member
-24 QTADNWQTLATL
+24 QTADDWQTLATL

-54 SVSLLTIQ
+54 SVNLLTIQ
-62 PTLSAS
+62 PTLTAS
-68 QLNTLG
+68 QLNALG

-86 IGSVEDLQVKIQPT
+86 IGSVEDLQVKIQPAV
-100 STNSELPALFGLHA
+100 TNSELPALFGLHA

-128 IEIIALLPDFLLL
+128 IEIIALVPDFLLL
-141 PTIDPRIDT
+141 PTIDTRIDNTNT
-150 RMDTSIATSTN
+150 RD
-161 ARATET
+161 TET
-167 RTAETRVTPTT
+167 RATPTT

-196 HGMAVSF
+196 QGMAVSF

-217 YLTGFH
+217 YLTGLH
-223 DETVAQQLTS
+223 DETVAQQLAS

-248 IKDPIRHF
+248 IKDPVRHF

-279 VCALLTAFMVDA
+279 VCALLTAFVVDA

-298 QAQKQAAILLAQ
+298 QAQKQAATLLAQ
-310 QYTQWFPNE
+310 QYAQWFPNE

-340 ATPNVLQILS
+340 ATPNLLQTLS

-398 AKLGSVDAAIPAAMS
+398 AKLGSVDAAIPAAMP

-434 MIDIELAD
+434 MIDIELAE

>member
-86 IGSVEDLQVKIQPT
+86 IGSVEDLQVKIQPAV
-100 STNSELPALFGLHA
+100 SNSELPALFGLHA

-128 IEIIALLPDFLLL
+128 IEIVALLPDFLLL
-141 PTIDPRIDT
+141 PTIDTSMNT
-150 RMDTSIATSTN
+150 RDI
-161 ARATET
+161 
-167 RTAETRVTPTT
+167 PTT

-223 DETVAQQLTS
+223 DKTVAQQLAS

-238 IASSELLPTP
+238 IGSSELLPTP
-248 IKDPIRHF
+248 IKDPVRHF

-273 VIALVT
+273 VIVLVS
-279 VCALLTAFMVDA
+279 VCALLTAFVVDA

-298 QAQKQAAILLAQ
+298 QAQKQASTLLAQ
-310 QYTQWFPNE
+310 QYAQWFPNE

-340 ATPNVLQILS
+340 ATPSVLQTLS

-383 SLNKAVNDMVNKGIK
+383 SLSKAVNEMVNKGIK
-398 AKLGSVDAAIPAAMS
+398 AKLGSVDAAMPAAMS
-413 SNTASAVSSAV
+413 SNTASAVPSAV